1 MFYKKIYTLNIN
13 FYIIYIFTSHTY
25 VIIRM
30 QVKKNAYFYT
40 FKEAFDMKIR
50 RLLAILLTL
59 AILFTTTSC
68 YMISGQKMNKVKG
81 TYKLTNYSYT
91 PSHERREGYTP
102 KTYDY
107 INGEEYLYE
116 DYLIITGSSIGYYV
130 HKQVGQDA
138 YVKEVTLSY
147 EYSQDDSSK
156 VEYIIYNDSITVN
169 GDEGGL
175 NRLGV
180 NRDVLN
186 YSKASFDYKE
196 LFTKREMRSES
207 LSVSWKK
214 VDKATDLSYVEEKL
228 GNLIKYDYKSFSVR
242 GIYHLLTS
250 NNTVGDD
257 ISENKYQY
265 FYYVIDTAENGIRA
279 TAYYALKDSPND
291 QKTNS
296 VSISNID
303 TEWNSI
309 KLDGNIWTVDPYTKN
324 CYKANIEGVEYK
336 IVQVS
341 NGISENS
348 IKSIIDMENSIPES
362 KG

>member
-1 MFYKKIYTLNIN
+1 
-13 FYIIYIFTSHTY
+13 
-25 VIIRM
+25 
-30 QVKKNAYFYT
+30 
-40 FKEAFDMKIR
+40 MKIK
-50 RLLAILLTL
+50 RLLAILLIVTM
-59 AILFTTTSC
+59 LFTTASC
-68 YMISGQKMNKVKG
+68 YMISGQKMNQVKG
-81 TYKLTNYSYT
+81 TYKLTTYSYT
-91 PSHERREGYTP
+91 PKHERRDGYTQ

-180 NRDVLN
+180 NRDTLN
-186 YSKASFDYKE
+186 YTKASFDYTE

-214 VDKATDLSYVEEKL
+214 VNKATDLSYVEEQL

-279 TAYYALKDSPND
+279 TAFYALKSSPS
-291 QKTNS
+291 TVES
-296 VSISNID
+296 REASISRID
-303 TEWNSI
+303 DEWNSI

-362 KG
+362 EG

>member
-1 MFYKKIYTLNIN
+1 
-13 FYIIYIFTSHTY
+13 
-25 VIIRM
+25 
-30 QVKKNAYFYT
+30 
-40 FKEAFDMKIR
+40 MKIK
-50 RLLAILLTL
+50 RLLAILLIVTM
-59 AILFTTTSC
+59 LFSTASC

-81 TYKLTNYSYT
+81 TYKLTTYSYT
-91 PSHERREGYTP
+91 PKHERREGYTP

-116 DYLIITGSSIGYYV
+116 DYLIVTGSSTGYYV

-180 NRDVLN
+180 NRDFLN

-196 LFTKREMRSES
+196 LFTKKEMRSES

-214 VDKATDLSYVEEKL
+214 VDKATDLSYVEEQL

-279 TAYYALKDSPND
+279 TAFYALKSSPS
-291 QKTNS
+291 TVES
-296 VSISNID
+296 REASISRID
-303 TEWNSI
+303 DEWNSI

-362 KG
+362 EG

>member
-1 MFYKKIYTLNIN
+1 MKK
-13 FYIIYIFTSHTY
+13 
-25 VIIRM
+25 
-30 QVKKNAYFYT
+30 VKN
-40 FKEAFDMKIR
+40 
-50 RLLAILLTL
+50 LLAILIVVS
-59 AILFTTTSC
+59 ILVATTGC
-68 YMISGQKMNKVKG
+68 YMISGQKMKKVKG
-81 TYKLTNYSYT
+81 TYKLTNYTYT
-91 PSHERREGYTP
+91 PTHERRDGYTP

-107 INGEEYLYE
+107 VNGADYLYE

-130 HKQVGQDA
+130 HKQLGQEA

-156 VEYIIYNDSITVN
+156 VEYIIFNDSITVN
-169 GDEGGL
+169 GNEGGK
-175 NRLGV
+175 NRLGI
-180 NRDVLN
+180 NRENLN
-186 YSKASFDYKE
+186 YTKAAFDYKE
-196 LFTKREMRSES
+196 LFTKREMRSEY

-214 VDKATDLSYVEEKL
+214 VDKATDLSYVEEQL

-296 VSISNID
+296 VSISKID

-309 KLDGNIWTVDPYTKN
+309 KLDGNIWTFDPYTKN

-362 KG
+362 EG